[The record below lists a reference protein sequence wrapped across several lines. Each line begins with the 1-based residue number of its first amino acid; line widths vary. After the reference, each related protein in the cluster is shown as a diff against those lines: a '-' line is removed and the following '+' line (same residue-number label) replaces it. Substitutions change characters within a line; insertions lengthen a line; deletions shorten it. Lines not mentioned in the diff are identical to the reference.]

1 MGLLLAVVKP
11 QAAASK
17 EVNAVAR
24 PRNTAGGQECF
35 RGVPRGPSEFME
47 RFSQGYPKVLGAE
60 SGRVETEARSVQDVG
75 GTVGCSDKTEQHLA
89 NWPD

>member
-11 QAAASK
+11 HAAASK

-35 RGVPRGPSEFME
+35 GGVPRGRSEFME
-47 RFSQGYPKVLGAE
+47 RLSQEYPKVLGTE
-60 SGRVETEARSVQDVG
+60 RV
-75 GTVGCSDKTEQHLA
+75 
-89 NWPD
+89 

>member
-24 PRNTAGGQECF
+24 PRHTAGGQECF
-35 RGVPRGPSEFME
+35 RGVPRGSSEFME
-47 RFSQGYPKVLGAE
+47 RFSQGCPKVLGTKRVLVE
-60 SGRVETEARSVQDVG
+60 EQKLNHGRFRMYFRTLVG
-75 GTVGCSDKTEQHLA
+75 RKL
-89 NWPD
+89 